1 MKEIPFQIIDKAA
14 NGDRAAFEEI
24 YHACAGYVFNTALR
38 MTRSR
43 ESAQDVSQDVF
54 VTLYDHLKDF
64 RHESRLTTW
73 IYRITVNKA
82 INYMKAERKIKKAD
96 ADAGD
101 VEVVCENSIYAKAD
115 NDERSRIIDKLL
127 GMLTTDQRACVVLR
141 NIEGLSYA
149 DMARVL
155 NININ
160 VVRSRL
166 KRAREKLLS
175 LRNEVMHHEMS

>member
-38 MTRSR
+38 MTQSR

-54 VTLYDHLKDF
+54 VTLHAHLKDF
-64 RHESRLTTW
+64 RYQARLTTW

-82 INYMKAERKIKKAD
+82 INYMKAERKMKRAD
-96 ADAGD
+96 VDVAD
-101 VEVVCENSIYAKAD
+101 VQVPCENSVYTKAE
-115 NDERSRIIDKLL
+115 NDERSRIVDKLL
-127 GMLTTDQRACVVLR
+127 GMLTPDQRACLVLR

-149 DMARVL
+149 DIAQALRT
-155 NININ
+155 NIN

-175 LRNEVMHHEMS
+175 LRNEVMGHEMF